1 MQNEHTFGEQMNK
14 IPETKE
20 EWDLLPK
27 EVRER
32 LGQFA
37 FSDTVQ
43 QITHFISENMGEDG
57 EIDLEEIV
65 ESPERSRRL
74 FRRGW
79 LYKKVQKRYY
89 KHLRRKYE
97 RNA

>member
-32 LGQFA
+32 LG
-37 FSDTVQ
+37 
-43 QITHFISENMGEDG
+43 H
-57 EIDLEEIV
+57 
-65 ESPERSRRL
+65 
-74 FRRGW
+74 
-79 LYKKVQKRYY
+79 
-89 KHLRRKYE
+89 
-97 RNA
+97 